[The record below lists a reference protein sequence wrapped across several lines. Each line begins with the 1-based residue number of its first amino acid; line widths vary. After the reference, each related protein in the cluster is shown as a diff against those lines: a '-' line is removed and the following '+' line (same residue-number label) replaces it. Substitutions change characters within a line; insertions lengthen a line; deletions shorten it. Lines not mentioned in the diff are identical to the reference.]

1 MLIFYVF
8 LCMFSIFFF
17 VSCLHKNLAT
27 KPYYRLEKV
36 LENKRLLKDIS
47 KLSPLHQ
54 TSNLEVFHSVILKF
68 APKNVAF
75 SYHGMLC
82 R

>member
-1 MLIFYVF
+1 
-8 LCMFSIFFF
+8 MFSIIHLFL
-17 VSCLHKNLAT
+17 CLYRNLAT
-27 KPYYRLEKV
+27 KPYHRLEKL
-36 LENKRLLKDIS
+36 LENKRILKDIS

-54 TSNLEVFHSVILKF
+54 TSNLEVFHSVILRF

-75 SYHGMLC
+75 SFHGMLC